1 MKDISLQGE
10 SRLIVGQR
18 TVIRDNLA
26 HMNAESSHYTGL
38 ILVSGIDSPGITQAL
53 FDTLAPFAITVL
65 DIEQVVI
72 RDRLILTVL
81 IALNPAHADAI
92 EEDLQSCAE
101 RLTIDIATSFQEQG
115 QSSIAVK
122 TGLVHVVA
130 LGNPLP
136 PTALAAI
143 AAAIATQGGNIERIQ
158 RTASYPITA
167 IEFIVSGADQ
177 LSIRQCLAEVTISH
191 SVDIAVSPGGL
202 MRWAKK
208 LIVMDVDSTLI
219 QQEVI
224 ELLANKAGVHDDVVA
239 ITDAAMRGEIDFAES
254 LVARVALLKGLPE
267 SVIAQVQSEIT
278 LTPGARTLVQTLHKL
293 GHSVALVS
301 GGFTE
306 VIKPLADELHIM
318 HLRANSLEIADGLL
332 TGKVKGA
339 IIDRAGK
346 ATALKEFATIEGV
359 TLEQTVAIGDGA
371 NDLDMISIAGL
382 GIAFN
387 AKPSVKAAADSSVS
401 APYLDSVL
409 YLLGITRED
418 VEEAGATR
426 K

>member
-1 MKDISLQGE
+1 
-10 SRLIVGQR
+10 
-18 TVIRDNLA
+18 
-26 HMNAESSHYTGL
+26 MNEDASQYTGL

-53 FDTLAPFAITVL
+53 FEALAPFAITVL

-92 EEDLQSCAE
+92 EEDLQACGE
-101 RLTIDIATSFQEQG
+101 RLAIDIATSFQEQG
-115 QSSIAVK
+115 KSTIAAK

-130 LGNPLP
+130 LGNPIA
-136 PTALAAI
+136 PTAIAAI
-143 AAAIATQGGNIERIQ
+143 ASAIAEQGGNIERIQ

-167 IEFIVSGADQ
+167 LEFIVSGAHQ
-177 LSIRQCLAEVTISH
+177 LEIRQGLAEVATQNA
-191 SVDIAVSPGGL
+191 VDIAVSPGGL

-208 LIVMDVDSTLI
+208 LVVMDVDSTLI

-224 ELLANKAGVHDDVVA
+224 ELLAAKAGVQEQVKA
-239 ITDAAMRGEIDFAES
+239 ITDSAMRGEIDFAES
-254 LVARVALLKGLPE
+254 LIARVALLQGLPV
-267 SVIAQVQSEIT
+267 SVIAEVQKEIE
-278 LTPGARTLVQTLHKL
+278 LTPGARTLVQTLHTL

-301 GGFTE
+301 GGFVE
-306 VIKPLADELHIM
+306 VIKPIVDELKIVHY
-318 HLRANSLEIADGLL
+318 RANSLQVIDGLL
-332 TGKVKGA
+332 SGKVSGP
-339 IIDRAGK
+339 IIDRAAK
-346 ATALKEFATIEGV
+346 ATALKEFAEIEGV
-359 TLEQTVAIGDGA
+359 RLEQTIAIGDGA

-387 AKPSVKAAADSSVS
+387 AKPAVKAAADSSVS

-409 YLLGITRED
+409 YLLGITREE

>member
-1 MKDISLQGE
+1 
-10 SRLIVGQR
+10 
-18 TVIRDNLA
+18 
-26 HMNAESSHYTGL
+26 MNEDASQYTGL

-53 FDTLAPFAITVL
+53 FEALAPFAITVL

-92 EEDLQSCAE
+92 EEDLQACGE
-101 RLTIDIATSFQEQG
+101 RLAIDIATSFQEQG
-115 QSSIAVK
+115 KSTIAAK

-130 LGNPLP
+130 LGNPIA
-136 PTALAAI
+136 PTAIAAI
-143 AAAIATQGGNIERIQ
+143 ASAIAEQGGNIERIQ

-167 IEFIVSGADQ
+167 LEFIVSGAHQ
-177 LSIRQCLAEVTISH
+177 LEIRQGLAEVATQNA
-191 SVDIAVSPGGL
+191 VDIAVSPGGL

-208 LIVMDVDSTLI
+208 LVVMDVDSTLI

-224 ELLANKAGVHDDVVA
+224 ELLAAKAGVQEQVKA
-239 ITDAAMRGEIDFAES
+239 ITDSAMRGEIDFAES
-254 LVARVALLKGLPE
+254 LIARVALLQGLPV
-267 SVIAQVQSEIT
+267 SVIAEVQKEIE
-278 LTPGARTLVQTLHKL
+278 LTPGARTLVQTLHTL

-306 VIKPLADELHIM
+306 VIKPIVDELKIVHY
-318 HLRANSLEIADGLL
+318 RANSLEVIDGLL
-332 TGKVKGA
+332 SGKVSGP
-339 IIDRAGK
+339 IIDRAAK
-346 ATALKEFATIEGV
+346 ATALKEFAEIEGV
-359 TLEQTVAIGDGA
+359 RLEQTIAIGDGA

-387 AKPSVKAAADSSVS
+387 AKPAVKAAADSSVS

-409 YLLGITRED
+409 YLLGITREE

>member
-1 MKDISLQGE
+1 
-10 SRLIVGQR
+10 
-18 TVIRDNLA
+18 
-26 HMNAESSHYTGL
+26 MNAETSHYTGL
-38 ILVSGIDSPGITQAL
+38 ILVSGIDSPGITQGL
-53 FDTLAPFAITVL
+53 FDALAPFAITVL

-81 IALNPAHADAI
+81 ISLNPAHADSI
-92 EEDLQSCAE
+92 EEDLQACAE
-101 RLTIDIATSFQEQG
+101 RLGIDIATSFVQQG
-115 QSSIAVK
+115 ESTIAAK

-130 LGNPLP
+130 LGNPMP
-136 PTALAAI
+136 PTAIAAI
-143 AAAIATQGGNIERIQ
+143 AAAIATQGGNIERIH

-167 IEFIVSGADQ
+167 IEFIVSGTNQ
-177 LSIRQCLAEVTISH
+177 LSIRQCLAEVTTSH
-191 SVDIAVSPGGL
+191 QVDIAVSPGGL
-202 MRWAKK
+202 MRHAKK

-224 ELLANKAGVHDDVVA
+224 ELLAAKAGVQEQVVA
-239 ITDAAMRGEIDFAES
+239 ITESAMRGELDFAES
-254 LVARVALLKGLPE
+254 LRARVALLKGLPE
-267 SVIAQVQSEIT
+267 SVIAEVQTEVS

-293 GHSVALVS
+293 GHIVALVS

-306 VIKPLADELHIM
+306 VIKPIAADLNIAHY
-318 HLRANSLEIADGLL
+318 RANSLEISDGLF
-332 TGKVKGA
+332 TGKVQGT
-339 IIDRAGK
+339 IVDRAGK
-346 ATALKEFATIEGV
+346 ADALREFAALEGV
-359 TLEQTVAIGDGA
+359 SLEQTIAIGDGA

-387 AKPSVKAAADSSVS
+387 AKPAVKAAADSSVS

-409 YLLGITRED
+409 YLLGITREE

>member
-1 MKDISLQGE
+1 MSDEKSE
-10 SRLIVGQR
+10 F
-18 TVIRDNLA
+18 
-26 HMNAESSHYTGL
+26 TGL
-38 ILVSGIDSPGITQAL
+38 ILVSGIDTPGITQAL

-72 RDRLILTVL
+72 RERLILTVL
-81 IALNPAHADAI
+81 ISLNPAHAEAI
-92 EEDLQSCAE
+92 DEDLQLCGQK
-101 RLTIDIATSFQEQG
+101 LGVDIATSFLEQG
-115 QSSIAVK
+115 QSSIAAK

-130 LGNPLP
+130 LGNPLA
-136 PTALAAI
+136 PTAIAAI
-143 AAAIATQGGNIERIQ
+143 ASAIATRGGNIERIH

-177 LSIRQCLAEVTISH
+177 TDVKQCLAEVTTTH

-208 LIVMDVDSTLI
+208 LVVMDVDSTLI

-224 ELLANKAGVHDDVVA
+224 ELLADKAGVHEKVKE
-239 ITDAAMRGEIDFAES
+239 ITDAAMRGELDFAAS
-254 LVARVALLKGLPE
+254 LRARVALLEGLPE
-267 SVIAQVQSEIT
+267 SVITDIQQEIA
-278 LTPGARTLVQTLHKL
+278 LTPGARTLVKTLHQL
-293 GHSVALVS
+293 GHSVAVVS
-301 GGFTE
+301 GGFTSVIEPLIKELGISHYRANTLE
-306 VIKPLADELHIM
+306 VI
-318 HLRANSLEIADGLL
+318 DGKL
-332 TGKVKGA
+332 TGKVIEP
-339 IIDRAGK
+339 IIDRAAK
-346 ATALKEFATIEGV
+346 ATALRDFAEIEGV
-359 TLEQTVAIGDGA
+359 QLEQTVAIGDGA

-387 AKPSVKAAADSSVS
+387 AKPAVKAAAASSVS

-418 VEEAGATR
+418 IEEAGAQR

>member
-1 MKDISLQGE
+1 
-10 SRLIVGQR
+10 
-18 TVIRDNLA
+18 
-26 HMNAESSHYTGL
+26 MNEDKSHFTGL
-38 ILVSGIDSPGITQAL
+38 ILVTGIDKPGITQAL
-53 FDTLAPFAITVL
+53 FDALAPFAITIL

-81 IALNPAHADAI
+81 ISLNPAHAQAI
-92 EEDLQSCAE
+92 EEDLQACGES
-101 RLTIDIATSFQEQG
+101 LSIDIATSFQEQG
-115 QSSIAVK
+115 QSSIAAK

-130 LGNPLP
+130 LGNPLAP
-136 PTALAAI
+136 AAIAGI
-143 AAAIATQGGNIERIQ
+143 AAAIAHLGGNIERIH

-167 IEFIVSGADQ
+167 IEFVVSGAD
-177 LSIRQCLAEVTISH
+177 SVGVRKCLAEVTTNH

-208 LIVMDVDSTLI
+208 LVVMDVDSTLI

-224 ELLANKAGVHDDVVA
+224 ELLAAKAGVQEKVKE
-239 ITDAAMRGEIDFAES
+239 ITDAAMRGELDFQES
-254 LVARVALLKGLPE
+254 LIARVSLLAGLPE
-267 SVIAQVQSEIT
+267 SVITEVQSEIA

-301 GGFTE
+301 GGFLE
-306 VIKPLADELHIM
+306 VIEPIVKELGISHY
-318 HLRANSLEIADGLL
+318 RANSLEIVDRKL
-332 TGKVKGA
+332 TGKVRGKV
-339 IIDRAGK
+339 IDRAAK
-346 ATALKEFATIEGV
+346 AEALRDFAALENV
-359 TLEQTVAIGDGA
+359 NLEQTIAIGDGA

-387 AKPSVKAAADSSVS
+387 AKPAVKAAADSSVS

-409 YLLGITRED
+409 YLLGISREEI
-418 VEEAGATR
+418 EEAGAQR

>member
-1 MKDISLQGE
+1 
-10 SRLIVGQR
+10 
-18 TVIRDNLA
+18 
-26 HMNAESSHYTGL
+26 MNEDTSHYTGL

-53 FDTLAPFAITVL
+53 FETLAPFAITVL

-81 IALNPAHADAI
+81 ISLNPAHADAI
-92 EEDLQSCAE
+92 EEDLQSCGE
-101 RLTIDIATSFQEQG
+101 RLNIDIATSFQEQG
-115 QSSIAVK
+115 QSTIAVK

-130 LGNPLP
+130 LGNPLT
-136 PTALAAI
+136 PTAISAI
-143 AAAIATQGGNIERIQ
+143 ASAITAQGGNIERIQ

-167 IEFIVSGADQ
+167 LEFIISGADQ
-177 LSIRQCLAEVTISH
+177 LKIRQGLAGVTTIH
-191 SVDIAVSPGGL
+191 AIDIAVSRGGL

-208 LIVMDVDSTLI
+208 LVVMDIDSTLI

-224 ELLANKAGVHDDVVA
+224 ELLAAKAGVQEQVKL
-239 ITDAAMRGEIDFAES
+239 ITDAAMRGEIDFADS
-254 LVARVALLKGLPE
+254 LTARVALLQGLPV
-267 SVIAQVQSEIT
+267 SVIAEVQSEIE

-306 VIKPLADELHIM
+306 VIKPLVEELKIVHY
-318 HLRANSLEIADGLL
+318 RANSLEVIDGALS
-332 TGKVKGA
+332 GRVSGP

-346 ATALKEFATIEGV
+346 ASALKEFAEIEGV
-359 TLEQTVAIGDGA
+359 GLEQTIAIGDGA

-387 AKPSVKAAADSSVS
+387 AKPAVKAAADSSVS

-418 VEEAGATR
+418 VEEAGASR